1 MCCRSWFVRVI
12 LSVCAWLFVAAALP
26 AQPGSVNEPIRY
38 VGGATV
44 RNQSH
49 DGQLRPAIGVESF
62 QILRANRTHP
72 ELADHFGW
80 TYNHAPMIAYWNGRF
95 FVEYL
100 SNPVGEHIA
109 PGQTLLSS
117 SADGRHWDAPK
128 VIFPIYKLQRPDPP
142 GGTAMMHQRMA
153 FFIAPDGRLLAMA
166 FYGHAPDPFGPGGI
180 GRVVRE
186 IHKDGSFGPIYFL
199 RYNTRSGWGESNT
212 AYPSYKHAK
221 DAGFIQACDAFFDN
235 RLMREQFWDEEQ
247 LFEGDFFAVKS
258 HGSQEAFN
266 WYHRK
271 DGKLVGLWK
280 WSMAALSSDEGRT
293 WSRPVKVPTLRMTGA
308 KISGRRTSDGRY
320 ALVYNPNVDDDHRWP
335 LAMVTGDDGVLFDN
349 ILCIQGE
356 VPPRRFAGR
365 YKDFGSQYNRIVEE
379 GNGQT
384 PGSDLWVTY
393 SMNKEDIWVSR
404 VPVPVR
410 DRVTGPVHDT
420 FDGLDVGGP
429 VTDWNIYC
437 PQWAP
442 VRVAAVPSA
451 ANKSLELSD
460 KDPYDYARAVRVFPE
475 SKSATVQ
482 FKLHAGQNVFG
493 RLEIEV
499 TDRFGARPVRLI
511 FAEDGQIKLVD
522 GTKPK
527 DLAAYHPDHWYEV
540 TLQVDV
546 PKGRF
551 EVSLDGKPVA
561 KQALFAESVQSVEQI
576 SFRTGEH
583 REEPT
588 LTTSTDAT
596 PDRVS
601 PNPDVPQ
608 PPAIFHIDDVTITP
622 GDSAASTTAGASV
635 AKFPSVSRPVK
646 PAKGVR
652 QYVKRPL
659 DWYTSPEARC
669 VAANILSFQSDSGG
683 WPKNVDT
690 TAAAYTGNRDQLKAT
705 FDNGATTDE
714 LRVLARM
721 YNATHDEQ
729 YRNAFDR
736 GLTYILKAQYANGG
750 WPQFFPSGR
759 KYARYITFNDD
770 AMVRLMRLLQ
780 EITQSK
786 AYDFVDAE
794 RHAEVRQ
801 AFDRGVQ
808 CILKCQVE
816 VAGKPTA
823 WCAQHDEIDFR
834 PRPARSYELVSLSG
848 AESVEIVRLL
858 MSLDSPSPQVVQ
870 SIEAAVAWFEA
881 AKLPGIRQEERADAA
896 SPKGWNKVV
905 VTDPSAPPM
914 WARFYEIG
922 TNRPIFSD
930 RDGVAKHDLAEI
942 GYERRNGYAWL
953 GYWPQRLLATEYP
966 AWRKKWV
973 AGTKPAEAVRP

>member
-1 MCCRSWFVRVI
+1 MLVVWTWS
-12 LSVCAWLFVAAALP
+12 LVAAALQ
-26 AQPGSVNEPIRY
+26 AQPGSIQEPIRY
-38 VGGATV
+38 LGKATV

-49 DGQLRPAIGVESF
+49 DGQLRPAVGVESF
-62 QILRANRTHP
+62 QVLRANRAHP

-95 FVEYL
+95 YVEYL
-100 SNPVGEHIA
+100 SNPGGEHIA

-117 SADGRHWDAPK
+117 STDGRYWDAPK
-128 VIFPIYKLQRPDPP
+128 VVFPIYKLQPPDPP
-142 GGTAMMHQRMA
+142 GGTAMMHQRMG

-186 IHKDGSFGPIYFL
+186 VHKDGSFGPIYFL
-199 RYNTRSGWGESNT
+199 RYNTRSRWGESNT
-212 AYPSYKHAK
+212 GFPYYKRAH
-221 DAGFIQACDAFFDN
+221 DVGFVQACEAFLDN

-247 LFEGDFFAVKS
+247 LFDGDFFAVKS

-335 LAMVTGDDGVLFDN
+335 LAIVTGDDGVLFDN
-349 ILCIQGE
+349 MLCIQGE

-384 PGSDLWVTY
+384 SGPDLWVTY

-420 FDGLDVGGP
+420 FDGLDIGGP
-429 VTDWNIYC
+429 VTDWNIYS

-442 VRVAAVPSA
+442 VRVAAFPSA
-451 ANKSLELSD
+451 ANKSLELLD
-460 KDPYDYARAVRVFPE
+460 KDAYDYARAVRVFPE
-475 SKSATVQ
+475 SKSATVR
-482 FKLHAGQNVFG
+482 FKVHSAQNGGG

-499 TDRFGARPVRLI
+499 MDRFGAKPVRLI
-511 FAEDGQIKLVD
+511 IAADGQIKLVD
-522 GTKPK
+522 GTKSK
-527 DLAAYHPDHWYEV
+527 NLAAYQADQWYEV

-546 PKGRF
+546 PQGRF
-551 EVSLDGKPVA
+551 DVSLDGKPIATKVP
-561 KQALFAESVQSVEQI
+561 FSESVKSVERI
-576 SFRTGEH
+576 SFRTGAH

-588 LTTSTDAT
+588 LATSTDAT

-601 PNPDVPQ
+601 PNPDIPQ
-608 PPAIFHIDDVTITP
+608 PLAIYHIDDVTITP
-622 GDSAASTTAGASV
+622 GDIPRP
-635 AKFPSVSRPVK
+635 AKS
-646 PAKGVR
+646 AKGVR
-652 QYVKRPL
+652 QYLKPPL
-659 DWYTSPEARC
+659 DWYTTPEARR
-669 VAANILSFQSDSGG
+669 VAANILSYQSDLGG

-690 TAAAYTGNRDQLKAT
+690 TAAAYTGSRNELKPT

-721 YNATHDEQ
+721 SNATHDGR
-729 YRNAFDR
+729 YRTAFDR
-736 GLTYILKAQYANGG
+736 GLAYILKAQYPNGG
-750 WPQFFPSGR
+750 WPQFFPPGR

-786 AYDFVDAE
+786 TYDFLDAQ

-801 AFDRGVQ
+801 TFDRGVQ

-816 VAGKPTA
+816 VAGKKTV
-823 WCAQHDEIDFR
+823 WCAQHDEVDFR

-858 MSLDSPSPQVVQ
+858 MSLDSPSPEVIRSV
-870 SIEAAVAWFEA
+870 EAAVAWFES
-881 AKLPGIRQEERADAA
+881 AKLLGIRQEERADAA

-905 VTDPSAPPM
+905 VKDPKAPPM

-973 AGTKPAEAVRP
+973 AGSEPAKTDRP